1 MHHVSK
7 KQQAESEKSGSRT
20 ANLVADAD
28 QEHLRRDSSIFSREE
43 TGIAFLPVPPVV
55 TSTAFGTIEAA
66 VAPIDLQY
74 FGFEMAALAS
84 GGPLARPIGDHRHG
98 HAARIQAKDLV
109 TELRDIGS
117 QVSRMMAQVE
127 RAIDRFALHAG

>member
-1 MHHVSK
+1 MHRDSK
-7 KQQAESEKSGSRT
+7 KQQAEKSGSRT
-20 ANLVADAD
+20 ADVITGADR
-28 QEHLRRDSSIFSREE
+28 EYLRSDSSIFSAEE
-43 TGIAFLPVPPVV
+43 IGSAFLPLPPVLA
-55 TSTAFGTIEAA
+55 STASGTIEAA

-84 GGPLARPIGDHRHG
+84 GGPLARPIGDHPHN

-109 TELRDIGS
+109 SELRDIGS

-127 RAIDRFALHAG
+127 RAIDRFALNAG

>member
-1 MHHVSK
+1 MHHDSK
-7 KQQAESEKSGSRT
+7 KQQAGKSGSR
-20 ANLVADAD
+20 NLPADAD
-28 QEHLRRDSSIFSREE
+28 REHLAGDSSIFNAEE
-43 TGIAFLPVPPVV
+43 PGSAFLPVPPVL

-74 FGFEMAALAS
+74 FGFEIAALAS
-84 GGPLARPIGDHRHG
+84 GGPLAHPIGDHPHRV
-98 HAARIQAKDLV
+98 QAKDLV
-109 TELRDIGS
+109 AELRDIGS